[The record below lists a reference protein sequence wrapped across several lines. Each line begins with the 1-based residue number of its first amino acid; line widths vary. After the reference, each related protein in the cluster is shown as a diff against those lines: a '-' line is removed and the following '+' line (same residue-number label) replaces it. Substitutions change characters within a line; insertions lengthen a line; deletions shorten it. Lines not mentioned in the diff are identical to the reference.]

1 MASPCQRE
9 ASRRGTACRT
19 FDAVAALAA
28 IEAVVGNAPRPVA
41 LHEPHFGGRE
51 WDYVKETLDSGW
63 VSSVGRYV
71 DEFERRLAERCE
83 VPHAVA
89 TVNGTAALH
98 ACLLL
103 VGVQPGDEVL
113 MPALT
118 FIATAN
124 AVSYCGA
131 IPHFCDS
138 DPRSLGIDPEKLDR
152 GLAETAEMVQGACRN
167 RRTGRRIAAIVPMHT
182 FGHPVDMDALAEV
195 AARWRIPIVEDAAEA
210 LGSSY
215 KGRHVGEPRRGRGAE
230 LQRQQARHH
239 RRRRRDP
246 DHRSR
251 ARARR
256 QAPDDDGEDAA
267 PVGVLARPGRLQL
280 PASQYQCGARLRAA
294 RAARCVSSR
303 PSAGLRRAIATRSR
317 DVAGATIFVDADYA
331 TSNYWLVTM
340 MLDTADEA
348 TRDAF
353 LAACHARGVLCR
365 PVWTGM
371 HRLPMFKDCPRMD
384 LAEAEALEVADRQS
398 AVLDV
403 SRRLGRASQP

>member
-1 MASPCQRE
+1 MSSVITEKARFTQRSGE
-9 ASRRGTACRT
+9 LDS
-19 FDAVAALAA
+19 VAALAA
-28 IEAVVGNAPRPVA
+28 IEAVVGEAPRPVA

-71 DEFERRLAERCE
+71 DDFEKRLAERCE

-113 MPALT
+113 TPALT

-138 DPRSLGIDPEKLDR
+138 DPRSLGVDPEKLDR
-152 GLAETAEMVQGACRN
+152 ELAGTAEVVQGACRN
-167 RRTGRRIAAIVPMHT
+167 KRTGRRIAAIVPMHT

-195 AARWRIPIVEDAAEA
+195 AARWRIPIVEDAAEG

-215 KGRHVGEPRRGRGAE
+215 KGRHVGRHGAVGA
-230 LQRQQARHH
+230 LSFNGNKLVTTGGGGAILTT
-239 RRRRRDP
+239 DP
-246 DHRSR
+246 
-251 ARARR
+251 AL
-256 QAPDDDGEDAA
+256 G
-267 PVGVLARPGRLQL
+267 
-280 PASQYQCGARLRAA
+280 RAA
-294 RAARCVSSR
+294 KHLTTTAKTPHQWAFFHDQVGYNYRLPNINAALGCAQLEQLDTFVAAKRRLAARYQD
-303 PSAGLRRAIATRSR
+303 AFR
-317 DVAGATIFVDADYA
+317 DVAGATIFMDANYA

-340 MLDTADEA
+340 MLDSPGEA

-353 LAACHARGVLCR
+353 LAACHARGLLCR

-384 LAEAEALEVADRQS
+384 LAEAEALEARIINLPS
-398 AVLDV
+398 SMFLEM
-403 SRRLGRASQP
+403 RRNQP

>member
-1 MASPCQRE
+1 MASPSHPGSC
-9 ASRRGTACRT
+9 APGNGRRTSTRRRRC
-19 FDAVAALAA
+19 AA

-71 DEFERRLAERCE
+71 DEFEKRLAERCE

-138 DPRSLGIDPEKLDR
+138 DPRSLGLDPEKLDR
-152 GLAETAEMVQGACRN
+152 GLAEIAEVVQGGCRN
-167 RRTGRRIAAIVPMHT
+167 RRTGRRIAAMVPMHT
-182 FGHPVDMDALAEV
+182 FGHPVDMDALVEV

-215 KGRHVGEPRRGRGAE
+215 KGRHVGQPRRGRGAE

-256 QAPDDDGEDAA
+256 QAPDDDREDAA
-267 PVGVLARPGRLQL
+267 PVGVLPRPGRLQL
-280 PASQYQCGARLRAA
+280 PASQHQRGARLRAA
-294 RAARCVSSR
+294 RAARRVSSP
-303 PSAGLRRAIATRSR
+303 PSAGLRRAITTRS
-317 DVAGATIFVDADYA
+317 ATWRAPRSSSMPTMPPA
-331 TSNYWLVTM
+331 T
-340 MLDTADEA
+340 
-348 TRDAF
+348 
-353 LAACHARGVLCR
+353 
-365 PVWTGM
+365 TGWS
-371 HRLPMFKDCPRMD
+371 P
-384 LAEAEALEVADRQS
+384 
-398 AVLDV
+398 
-403 SRRLGRASQP
+403 